1 MVEIKTAYLEEYKE
15 TLMDEIMIRYEDEQ
29 KYLLMAL
36 IKGKMMHLLIILL
49 VFVVIQMTFQLFFL
63 LINVFLLFLL
73 TAEWKQ
79 GRKVRFIYLARKV
92 GILNRTFYLKYA
104 LP

>member
-29 KYLLMAL
+29 KNLLMAL
-36 IKGKMMHLLIILL
+36 IKGKMMHLLILLL

-63 LINVFLLFLL
+63 LNKRIFVFSSHGRMETRKEGTFDIPS
-73 TAEWKQ
+73 AESGNPK
-79 GRKVRFIYLARKV
+79 
-92 GILNRTFYLKYA
+92 
-104 LP
+104 